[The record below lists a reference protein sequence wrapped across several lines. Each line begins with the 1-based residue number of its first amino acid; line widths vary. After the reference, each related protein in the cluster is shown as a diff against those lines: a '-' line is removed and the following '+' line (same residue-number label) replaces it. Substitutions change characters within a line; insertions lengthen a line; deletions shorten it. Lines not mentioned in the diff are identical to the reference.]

1 MFSVAELRAC
11 LRLPVVCSPMFI
23 ISNPK
28 MVIEQCLSGIVGSF
42 PALNARPQEELSVWL
57 DEIETALSRARAAGK
72 PHVAPFAVN
81 LVMRRNNDR
90 LAQDL
95 DTCERHRVPILITSL
110 GVDPDVVRRV
120 HDYGGLVFHDV
131 TTLRHAR
138 SALRAGV
145 DGLILVCAGAG
156 GHAGATSP
164 FALVKEVRGEYD
176 GPIILAGAIST
187 GDSILAAQVMGA
199 DFVYMGTRF
208 IATQEAGAVPEYK
221 DMILAS
227 NAADILYTPYF
238 SGIPANY
245 LKASVVRAGLDPD
258 NLAGPAAGATGAP
271 GDRHRRW
278 KDIWGAGQ
286 GVGSIHDLPPTA
298 ELVDRLE
305 QEYHAACR
313 SWRDRLA
320 PGA

>member
-286 GVGSIHDLPPTA
+286 GAGSIHDLPPTA